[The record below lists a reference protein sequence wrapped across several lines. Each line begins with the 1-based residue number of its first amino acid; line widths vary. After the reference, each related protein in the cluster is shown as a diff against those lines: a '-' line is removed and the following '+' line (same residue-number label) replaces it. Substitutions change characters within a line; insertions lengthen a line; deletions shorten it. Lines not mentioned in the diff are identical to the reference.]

1 MLAVFGLEQLHLNSV
16 PLFESGYFKKGHYAM
31 VVEALKKQI
40 QLMRPQAIPLVEA
53 AGMDPVSAIGNY
65 YGDIYETQLEWAKT
79 SRLNTGKL
87 PKGFEHMQAV
97 MQHKL

>member
-1 MLAVFGLEQLHLNSV
+1 
-16 PLFESGYFKKGHYAM
+16 
-31 VVEALKKQI
+31 
-40 QLMRPQAIPLVEA
+40 MRPQAIPLVESS
-53 AGMDPVSAIGNY
+53 GLEPISAIGNY

-97 MQHKL
+97 MHHKL